1 MVFMYRLIL
10 HVTFLQVKLL
20 VAPLATTPPS
30 MAMTPEEAQRISSVV
45 NAQYAQQATIV
56 GQPAYQSAQQLF
68 WDQRRKRGPPTPA
81 FSSTGLATPS
91 GPAEG
96 AMETEAPQ
104 TTPPASST
112 TPTGLF
118 QPVVLSDQSAYQA
131 VAHSMGIDI
140 NSQQAMDNW
149 MGAPVTTRADVL
161 QTLRHYH
168 SSVIRPELYNLVNQI
183 EVTLLG
189 FDDRLLRQHRELQ
202 WMASDNRAE
211 QRRSTAL
218 TVLLTGFPPK
228 ATPQERGFM
237 VNWMLE
243 QVDGIPQGARLQP

>member
-1 MVFMYRLIL
+1 MVLMYRLIL

-20 VAPLATTPPS
+20 VAPLATTPPP

-81 FSSTGLATPS
+81 FSSTGLATPT

-118 QPVVLSDQSAYQA
+118 QPVVLSDQSA
-131 VAHSMGIDI
+131 
-140 NSQQAMDNW
+140 
-149 MGAPVTTRADVL
+149 
-161 QTLRHYH
+161 
-168 SSVIRPELYNLVNQI
+168 
-183 EVTLLG
+183 
-189 FDDRLLRQHRELQ
+189 
-202 WMASDNRAE
+202 
-211 QRRSTAL
+211 
-218 TVLLTGFPPK
+218 
-228 ATPQERGFM
+228 
-237 VNWMLE
+237 
-243 QVDGIPQGARLQP
+243 